1 MKCIYIKLKMKNS
14 ILKKGILLQLLNFN
28 SKYKLYKIYN
38 WKENKT
44 EWLENKD
51 IKYITRKEIIVNN
64 WHKQFLN
71 NLLFKTF

>member
-38 WKENKT
+38 LKENKT
-44 EWLENKD
+44 E
-51 IKYITRKEIIVNN
+51 
-64 WHKQFLN
+64 
-71 NLLFKTF
+71 

>member
-38 WKENKT
+38 LKENKT